1 MERTGEDA
9 AKLWSMIKDI
19 RVAMMTSW
27 DGEQL
32 HARPMYGHQEEFS
45 GKLYFFTRIDS
56 GKAREIDRFDKI
68 NLAYADVADN
78 TYVSISGEGRV
89 STDKARMKE
98 YWSPMASAWFPGGI
112 DDPQLALIE
121 VSADTAQYWD
131 MTSSGMRYLWEVA
144 RANVTGRPPELGD
157 SGKIDLTAQA

>member
-1 MERTGEDA
+1 MTQSGDNT
-9 AKLWSMIKDI
+9 AKLWAMIKDI

-45 GKLYFFTRIDS
+45 GKLYFFTKIDS
-56 GKAREIDRFDKI
+56 GKSREIGRFDKI

-78 TYVSISGEGRV
+78 TYVSISGQGSL
-89 STDKARMKE
+89 STDRARMKE
-98 YWSPMASAWFPGGI
+98 YWSPMTSAWFPDGI
-112 DDPQLALIE
+112 EDPQLALIE
-121 VSADTAQYWD
+121 VRAETAQYWD

-144 RANVTGRPPELGD
+144 RANLTGSPPELGE
-157 SGKIDLTAQA
+157 SGKLELAARR